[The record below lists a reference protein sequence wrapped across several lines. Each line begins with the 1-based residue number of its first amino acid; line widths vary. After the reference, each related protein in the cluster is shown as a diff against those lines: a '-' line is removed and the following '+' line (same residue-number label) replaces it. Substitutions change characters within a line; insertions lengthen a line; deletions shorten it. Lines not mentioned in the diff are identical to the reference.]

1 MKNKKIDI
9 DSLLYT
15 IERNDIELLRIN
27 KNKNRD
33 FFFLKDEIST
43 DQQERWFDSYSQR
56 EDDFMFVCKESE
68 ITFGCMGFRLF
79 EEKIDAYNIMRFC
92 PSQITMET
100 CMKKMMEF
108 AAQIFPSKQIQV
120 RVLKHNPA
128 ISWYEKIGFEK
139 VSDETNFVTLYYK
152 KS

>member
-1 MKNKKIDI
+1 
-9 DSLLYT
+9 
-15 IERNDIELLRIN
+15 
-27 KNKNRD
+27 
-33 FFFLKDEIST
+33 
-43 DQQERWFDSYSQR
+43 
-56 EDDFMFVCKESE
+56 MFVCKESE
-68 ITFGCMGFRLF
+68 IIFGCMGFRLF

-108 AAQIFPSKQIQV
+108 AAEIFPSKQIQV